1 MKTYNYLNN
10 PDFPIK
16 ISENTSRLTPYTFFD
31 NLHMW
36 EEDSLKCFFDNIP
49 KDKSYNIVDIGAQ
62 SGLYSLFAKY
72 MPLCDFYAFEPF
84 AETYDLL
91 VENLQINEIN
101 NVKTYNIGISDEEG
115 SAVLNTSASHNGL
128 HTIGQP
134 MRFSDVKP
142 VPIKVDTIDNIFY
155 KTNTPV
161 HFMKIDTEG
170 WEYNILKG
178 AKNTIQKFKPLIQLE
193 WNETNMEQCGINP
206 QDLLDLIK
214 EFGYIEHCKI
224 NEELFIKPL

>member
-1 MKTYNYLNN
+1 
-10 PDFPIK
+10 
-16 ISENTSRLTPYTFFD
+16 
-31 NLHMW
+31 
-36 EEDSLKCFFDNIP
+36 
-49 KDKSYNIVDIGAQ
+49 
-62 SGLYSLFAKY
+62 
-72 MPLCDFYAFEPF
+72 MPLCYFYAFEPF